1 MSFHE
6 DGLAILIISILGII
20 FTAIVA
26 FYVYRLD
33 KNQRKRDQKRYEVST
48 KRHTKTL
55 LTNIVK
61 IVALST
67 GDNDF
72 PQQIELENRTQELRQ
87 FVKRNRDYLNRVV
100 QDAEISLSLW
110 LDVKPDEKQDIEN
123 IISLTRWILEKY
135 LPQEDESI
143 ETQQRRWFSK
153 YAELE
158 KKKNHIMESS
168 TINLN

>member
-6 DGLAILIISILGII
+6 DNLAILIISILGII

>member
-6 DGLAILIISILGII
+6 DGMVSLAVAILGII

-26 FYVYRLD
+26 FCVYRLD
-33 KNQRKRDQKRYEVST
+33 RNQRKRDQKRYKVST
-48 KRHTKTL
+48 KRHTKIL

-61 IVALST
+61 IVTLSA

-72 PQQIELENRTQELRQ
+72 PQQIELENRTHELNQ
-87 FVKRNRDYLNRVV
+87 FVKRNSDYLNHVA
-100 QDAEISLSLW
+100 QDAEFSLALW
-110 LDVKPDEKQDIEN
+110 LDVKPDEKQDIEH

-135 LPQEDESI
+135 LPQEDESE

-158 KKKNHIMESS
+158 KKKNQIMESLK
-168 TINLN
+168 INIS